1 MACILARIPA
11 VTPQRGGK
19 VGEYRGWELERI
31 GVRRGEEYER
41 RAGSAPEKKFLQA
54 DS

>member
-19 VGEYRGWELERI
+19 AGARLGVAAGRV